1 MKKRSARRVLSTSES
16 SLSFTTTLKSYPG
29 LPLCFDPSWQF
40 KQAVYNKGQV
50 GNGSARKLPSAAE
63 PQIRDHYWQGGHQYS
78 MRTYT
83 QQCMDGHARAHT
95 HISHTYTHRHRL
107 KGYGGDPNKCGPSL
121 NAKQFQ
127 PQKAKLY
134 FHHVLDTTLEQR
146 FKDSL

>member
-16 SLSFTTTLKSYPG
+16 SLSFTTTLKPYPG

-50 GNGSARKLPSAAE
+50 GNGSAWKLPSAVE

-83 QQCMDGHARAHT
+83 HQCMDAHARAHT
-95 HISHTYTHRHRL
+95 HISHTHTPAQTQRL
-107 KGYGGDPNKCGPSL
+107 WRGSKQVWPEFKCQTVSTTESKVIFPSCIGYNTG
-121 NAKQFQ
+121 A
-127 PQKAKLY
+127 
-134 FHHVLDTTLEQR
+134 EI
-146 FKDSL
+146 